1 MQDMLCLKL
10 SFYVLLFYAN
20 LWIVLQMQLF
30 GEGLYATL
38 YCFTRGPS
46 VSLIRAVERGKRG
59 RVKED
64 ICGKG
69 EVQLNI

>member
-1 MQDMLCLKL
+1 ME
-10 SFYVLLFYAN
+10 
-20 LWIVLQMQLF
+20 LF

-38 YCFTRGPS
+38 YCFTRGHS

-64 ICGKG
+64 ICGDE
-69 EVQLNI
+69 EVQLKI